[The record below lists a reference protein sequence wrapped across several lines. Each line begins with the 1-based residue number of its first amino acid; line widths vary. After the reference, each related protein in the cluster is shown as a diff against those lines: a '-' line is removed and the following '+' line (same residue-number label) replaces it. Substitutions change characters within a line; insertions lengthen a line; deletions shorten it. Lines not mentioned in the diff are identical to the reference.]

1 MRGLSI
7 VNPVVDRVPTLLPL
21 RAHPLARPHAW
32 EIVAGHGSAF
42 TVVVDVAGG
51 PGSGRDPAYTAALSR
66 LSAAGVRLLGYVDL
80 DLSMRPIEQVRADV
94 YRWAGYPVQGVFLDK
109 VPVSPHSIGPVAIA
123 ARLAQ
128 RADLPDVVLNPGGPP
143 DQTYRDLGLPICV
156 FDGSWRDYRRW
167 NGAGALPGD
176 GHLVHAVPPWEL
188 DEAARLQVTRG
199 AGFGMV
205 TDLGAPD
212 PYSDLPA
219 WCGQV
224 PGLAE
229 LNPPAPT
236 PLPRRPRP
244 HRLINAG
251 SSAAA
256 GSAGRSRTTGS

>member
-1 MRGLSI
+1 M
-7 VNPVVDRVPTLLPL
+7 
-21 RAHPLARPHAW
+21 
-32 EIVAGHGSAF
+32 
-42 TVVVDVAGG
+42 
-51 PGSGRDPAYTAALSR
+51 
-66 LSAAGVRLLGYVDL
+66 
-80 DLSMRPIEQVRADV
+80 
-94 YRWAGYPVQGVFLDK
+94 
-109 VPVSPHSIGPVAIA
+109 
-123 ARLAQ
+123 
-128 RADLPDVVLNPGGPP
+128 
-143 DQTYRDLGLPICV
+143 CV

-167 NGAGALPGD
+167 DGTGALPGD

-188 DEAARLQVTRG
+188 DEAARLQVARG

-229 LNPPAPT
+229 LNPPT

-251 SSAAA
+251 SGLPSGSAAAA

>member
-1 MRGLSI
+1 M
-7 VNPVVDRVPTLLPL
+7 
-21 RAHPLARPHAW
+21 
-32 EIVAGHGSAF
+32 
-42 TVVVDVAGG
+42 
-51 PGSGRDPAYTAALSR
+51 
-66 LSAAGVRLLGYVDL
+66 
-80 DLSMRPIEQVRADV
+80 
-94 YRWAGYPVQGVFLDK
+94 QGVFLDK

-188 DEAARLQVTRG
+188 DEAARLQVSRG

-229 LNPPAPT
+229 LNPPT

-244 HRLINAG
+244 HG
-251 SSAAA
+251 
-256 GSAGRSRTTGS
+256 